1 MNIRML
7 VLLTLFTFLIIQT
20 GQAQSGW
27 TQEKGKFYGQASIA
41 HFSSNKFYGTQG
53 TLFDGGSDFKS
64 SILHLYGEYG
74 ISDRLTTILNQPLII
89 NRFSTTESI
98 IGLGSVDLGLKYRL
112 LKTFP
117 LSLQVDFSIPTTDG
131 IQFAKSKNTN
141 ALGEFD
147 VINLPTSDGE
157 FNVWTTLA
165 ASQSLKNGKTFF
177 SVFGAINFRTESFS
191 NQLKVG
197 GELGH
202 LFFDKWYLIGKI
214 NVFDR
219 IGDGNGTTAATFLY
233 GEGTSYTS
241 LNLTTMYQITE
252 KLMLVGSISN
262 ISGAITERRNVYDG
276 TSFSIGVALKN

>member
-98 IGLGSVDLGLKYRL
+98 IGLGSVDC
-112 LKTFP
+112 
-117 LSLQVDFSIPTTDG
+117 
-131 IQFAKSKNTN
+131 
-141 ALGEFD
+141 
-147 VINLPTSDGE
+147 
-157 FNVWTTLA
+157 
-165 ASQSLKNGKTFF
+165 
-177 SVFGAINFRTESFS
+177 
-191 NQLKVG
+191 
-197 GELGH
+197 H
-202 LFFDKWYLIGKI
+202 
-214 NVFDR
+214 
-219 IGDGNGTTAATFLY
+219 
-233 GEGTSYTS
+233 
-241 LNLTTMYQITE
+241 
-252 KLMLVGSISN
+252 
-262 ISGAITERRNVYDG
+262 
-276 TSFSIGVALKN
+276 